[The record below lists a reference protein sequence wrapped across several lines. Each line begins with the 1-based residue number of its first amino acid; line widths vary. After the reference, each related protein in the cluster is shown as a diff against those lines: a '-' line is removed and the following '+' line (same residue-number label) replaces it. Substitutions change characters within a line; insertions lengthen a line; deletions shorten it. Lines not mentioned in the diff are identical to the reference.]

1 MNLIMNGFMD
11 SFRRRRADLLGLYL
25 VVFAPDSSGVL
36 FYLFYLQKGEVFKK
50 LYHLMLALL
59 TPEFSGVLFY
69 IVNEQKPEGDLRKKE
84 EVSEDE

>member
-1 MNLIMNGFMD
+1 
-11 SFRRRRADLLGLYL
+11 
-25 VVFAPDSSGVL
+25 
-36 FYLFYLQKGEVFKK
+36 
-50 LYHLMLALL
+50 MLALL